1 MMSNFLEIPI
11 HLNTDR
17 KILHIDMDAFYA
29 QIEMRDNPEYK
40 SIPLILANDPRK
52 TGGRGV
58 VATANYLA
66 RNLGV
71 HSAMSAAEALK
82 LAPQAVFVTPNF
94 SKYRGVSQQ
103 LHQIFKRYTNK
114 VEPVAFDEAYLDVTE
129 NIPNINNAIQLAHE
143 LQQII
148 YEELELTSSVGI
160 SFNKF
165 LAKLASEHNKPSGL
179 TIINPEDIRSFLD
192 TLPINEMRGVGA
204 KTAEK
209 MISLGIRNG
218 KDLYDTPQNKLADEF
233 GKSGYIF
240 YERIRGVDDR
250 PVVWQRERK
259 SMSKERTYGPFLD
272 TEQAIMDELKDL
284 AAKLTASL
292 IKSQLHGKT
301 LVLKIRDNEFQTATH
316 RTTRLDFFPNDE
328 DEIYHAAQDILDELG
343 GYHHAIRLLGIT
355 MTNLAALSIEN
366 VVLPLYK

>member
-1 MMSNFLEIPI
+1 MANLLEIPI
-11 HLNTDR
+11 HLNTNR

-29 QIEMRDNPEYK
+29 QIEMRDNPDYK
-40 SIPLILANDPRK
+40 SVPLILANDPRK

-66 RNLGV
+66 RELGV
-71 HSAMSAAEALK
+71 HSAMSAAEALT

-94 SKYRGVSQQ
+94 SKYRDVSQQ

-114 VEPVAFDEAYLDVTE
+114 IEPVAFDEAYLDITE
-129 NIPNINNAIQLAHE
+129 NIPNIDDPIQLAHE

-148 YEELELTSSVGI
+148 YEELGLTSSVGI

-179 TIINPEDIRSFLD
+179 TVINPEDIRPFLD
-192 TLPINEMRGVGA
+192 MLPINEMRGVGT
-204 KTAEK
+204 KTAEQ
-209 MISLGIRNG
+209 MMSLGIHNG
-218 KDLYDTPQNKLADEF
+218 KDLFNTTQNKLADTF

-259 SMSKERTYGPFLD
+259 SIGKERTYGPFLD
-272 TEQAIMDELKDL
+272 SEQAVIDELKDL
-284 AAKLTASL
+284 SGKLVKSL

-301 LVLKIRDNEFQTATH
+301 LVLKIRDDGFQTATH
-316 RTTRLDFFPNDE
+316 RATRIDFFPNDE
-328 DEIYHAAQDILDELG
+328 DEIYRVAQDILDELG
-343 GYHHAIRLLGIT
+343 GYQNPIRLLGLT
-355 MTNLAALSIEN
+355 MTNLAALSFEN
-366 VVLPLYK
+366 VVLPLYE